1 MRQLGGTHPHGPK
14 QEQQM
19 DPAPTPPRTR
29 RPHAWRRLA
38 RITALS
44 ALRGAAAAVGSG
56 AVTVVIWWWQK

>member
-1 MRQLGGTHPHGPK
+1 
-14 QEQQM
+14 M

-29 RPHAWRRLA
+29 RPHPWRRLA

>member
-1 MRQLGGTHPHGPK
+1 
-14 QEQQM
+14 M

-29 RPHAWRRLA
+29 RPYPWRRLA

-44 ALRGAAAAVGSG
+44 ALRGAAAAAGSG